1 MNIQESLTTALD
13 SIRSNKLRSVLTML
27 GIIIGVASVIALLA
41 LGNGFSDDIT
51 GEINSVGTNIINITT
66 DKDNSG
72 GYEALSL
79 DDVDA
84 LLDPVKNPSVVD
96 AGASLTGRNQT
107 VAFAGES
114 LDTGVT
120 GVTQNFLGIRN
131 LDEFQVG
138 DGFNQNDMDNRT
150 RVAVLGATVASDLFV
165 DEFPVGKEIKI
176 NSLEYEVIG
185 VLDENNE
192 SDEQVYIPIT
202 TAQSRL
208 YTDRTRT
215 GEKYVSMI
223 SAESATTD
231 DVPAMIDEVTLT
243 LSEEHNI
250 RVGDEYDFTIID
262 QSSLLEVASSVTS
275 TLNTF
280 LGSIAAISLVVGGIG
295 IMNIMLVSVTERTRE
310 IGIRKAIGALR
321 SDILLQFLLESV
333 VLSLLGG
340 FIGIVFG
347 VSVALI
353 AGGWF
358 NLTVVIAGSTIAM
371 SAGFAALVGLVFGIY
386 PAWQASSLRPIEALR
401 YE

>member
-84 LLDPVKNPSVVD
+84 LLDPVKTPSVVD

-120 GVTQNFLGIRN
+120 GVTQNFLGVRN
-131 LDEFQVG
+131 LDDFQVG

-176 NSLEYEVIG
+176 NNLEYEVIG

-215 GEKYVSMI
+215 GEKYVTMI
-223 SAESATTD
+223 SAESATTE
-231 DVPAMIDEVTLT
+231 DVPTMIDEVTVT

-262 QSSLLEVASSVTS
+262 QSSRSLIH
-275 TLNTF
+275 TF
-280 LGSIAAISLVVGGIG
+280 V
-295 IMNIMLVSVTERTRE
+295 
-310 IGIRKAIGALR
+310 
-321 SDILLQFLLESV
+321 Q
-333 VLSLLGG
+333 
-340 FIGIVFG
+340 
-347 VSVALI
+347 
-353 AGGWF
+353 
-358 NLTVVIAGSTIAM
+358 
-371 SAGFAALVGLVFGIY
+371 
-386 PAWQASSLRPIEALR
+386 Q
-401 YE
+401 